1 MNASSFA
8 ARLVAWQKNA
18 GRHGLPWQNTRDAYR
33 IWLSE
38 VMLQQTQVSAVKPY
52 YLRFLQRFPDVFALA
67 QADSDDVMAAW
78 AGLGYYS
85 RARSLHRCAQQLVAE
100 RAGQFP
106 DQLSELD
113 SLPGIGRST
122 AAAIAVFA
130 FGRREAIL
138 DGNVKRVLCRVF
150 GIDRPMQSQATEREL
165 VALATELLPS
175 DDIESYT
182 QGLMD
187 FGATLC
193 TPRRPACTSCPFE
206 ADCVARSSEAID
218 RLPRPKVRRSV
229 PLRRAAFFLLCHDA
243 RVLMQ
248 RRPASGIWGGL
259 WCLPQSEYQSVAA
272 TRDQAAAIATSMLG
286 CALESNCMPDAVA
299 RFTHGFT
306 HFTLEATVWRFDLQ
320 QTPELPECRWVDA
333 SELNALALPQPIRHL
348 FDQFADLRLNSSD
361 LAA

>member
-8 ARLVAWQKNA
+8 ARLVAWQRSA
-18 GRHGLPWQNTRDAYR
+18 GRHHLPWQNTRDAYR

-52 YLRFLQRFPDVFALA
+52 YERFLERFPDVFALA
-67 QADSDDVMAAW
+67 RADADEVMAAW

-85 RARSLHRCAQQLVAE
+85 RARSLHRCAKQIVE
-100 RAGQFP
+100 RGAGQFP
-106 DQLSELD
+106 DQLADLD
-113 SLPGIGRST
+113 ALPGIGRST

-165 VALATELLPS
+165 VALAYQLLPK
-175 DDIESYT
+175 DDIEGYT

-193 TPRRPACTSCPFE
+193 TPRRPNCGECPFE
-206 ADCVARSSEAID
+206 ADCVARSSNAIE
-218 RLPRPKVRRSV
+218 RLPRPRQRRVV
-229 PLRRAAFFLLCHDA
+229 PLRRAAFFLFHYDG
-243 RVLMQ
+243 RVLLQ
-248 RRPASGIWGGL
+248 RRPDSGIWGGL
-259 WCLPQSEYQSVAA
+259 WCLPQSAYASSPLSREQAELEIRAVAPTA
-272 TRDQAAAIATSMLG
+272 VGAAI
-286 CALESNCMPDAVA
+286 DAVA

-306 HFTLEATVWRFDLQ
+306 HFTLEATVWRIALKQ
-320 QTPELPECRWVDA
+320 PLELVDSRLVDA
-333 SELNALALPQPIRHL
+333 MALRELALPQPIKNL
-348 FDQFADLRLNSSD
+348 FDQFADVSLNSSD